1 MLRINLTRHYSPAG
15 NSRHL
20 IFVFIYYFFPIYLKE
35 QLRRNGFKL
44 CNEFRSNKIKNVQNI
59 FGERMI
65 FKCLKPMGNG
75 AKNAL
80 PVSDI
85 TDRSRMVSGQ
95 MILEMQRAIGLKREL
110 TV

>member
-1 MLRINLTRHYSPAG
+1 MTPFITFSYS
-15 NSRHL
+15 
-20 IFVFIYYFFPIYLKE
+20 LKE

-44 CNEFRSNKIKNVQNI
+44 CNTFGANKIKIVQKI

-65 FKCLKPMGNG
+65 FKCLKPMGDG

-110 TV
+110 TVQASDQYFYISVLF